1 LKTDG
6 LPSWDAATWNIGCS
20 TAPTPHETSKGRAKQ
35 ARVALHFFSCP
46 FLFASPPCLLFYLFF
61 LSVFQKVRAGTDR
74 RPRPRPIRPV
84 RHRRHC
90 QPSSS
95 LPTSSL
101 PVLVVSHPL
110 GRIQRR
116 FVHDPACMCLR
127 TRQVG
132 AQTPSRVHDQSE
144 TYLHSLPSSCLR
156 CLYVQEWSDLA
167 RKPGFVVTKTSDS
180 SPTLGGFQ
188 RRGGDGFITRMTYKM

>member
-1 LKTDG
+1 MRPARAAPSKPV
-6 LPSWDAATWNIGCS
+6 LPCTFSL
-20 TAPTPHETSKGRAKQ
+20 
-35 ARVALHFFSCP
+35 VFF
-46 FLFASPPCLLFYLFF
+46 CLLLPLLPLVSFFVFFFF
-61 LSVFQKVRAGTDR
+61 LSSKKCGRERTEDPGQDR
-74 RPRPRPIRPV
+74 SGPSAIAAIVNPHPRFPA
-84 RHRRHC
+84 
-90 QPSSS
+90 
-95 LPTSSL
+95 SSL
-101 PVLVVSHPL
+101 PVLVMSHPL

-156 CLYVQEWSDLA
+156 CLYVQEWSDFD
-167 RKPGFVVTKTSDS
+167 RKAGRAVTKTSDS